1 MNIRKAFHAMLS
13 ERGVFKKL
21 GIDKRKASYYKR
33 RIEENLPVAYEIM
46 SELLTK
52 AGWKD
57 NGWIK

>member
-1 MNIRKAFHAMLS
+1 MNIRSAFHTMLS
-13 ERGVFKKL
+13 ERGISKKL

-46 SELLTK
+46 VELLIK

-57 NGWIK
+57 NGWEK